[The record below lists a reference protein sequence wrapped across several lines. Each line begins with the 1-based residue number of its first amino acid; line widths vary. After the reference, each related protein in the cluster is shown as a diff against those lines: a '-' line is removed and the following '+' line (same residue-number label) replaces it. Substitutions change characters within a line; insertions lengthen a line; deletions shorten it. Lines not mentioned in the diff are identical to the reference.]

1 MSNIENALREDGA
14 AIAKTEGDSM
24 EPMLYNGTTVIIT
37 TPTFPLKEGDVPV
50 YHRDDHLTMHRIIRV
65 TDNGYVISGDNRK
78 NLETDITD
86 TDIIGVLSGFYKD
99 GKYVDINDSK
109 YLKYSKKMCRRYNK
123 KALRLK
129 IKAFFRKLLK
139 G

>member
-1 MSNIENALREDGA
+1 MSNIEKALREDGA
-14 AIAKTEGDSM
+14 AVAKTDGNSM

-37 TPTFPLKEGDVPV
+37 APTFPLKEGDVPV
-50 YHRDDHLTMHRIIRV
+50 YHRDDHLTMHRIIKV
-65 TDNGYVISGDNRK
+65 TDNGYIISGDNRK

-86 TDIIGVLSGFYKD
+86 ADIIGVLSGFYRN
-99 GKYVDINDSK
+99 GKYVDTNDSE
-109 YLKYSKKMCRRYNK
+109 YLKYSEKMCRRYYK

-129 IKAFFRKLLK
+129 VRAFFRKLLK